1 MSLVLLY
8 FHTMSGKVWPSC
20 HALGCPI
27 KLDFRFSI
35 QNFEAVELEGR
46 TTTNIYSSSRYLH
59 CTYLNLIRSL
69 HWCSICRILNNIT
82 TTAPVL
88 AAKSTFWHLMEFSN
102 ILPKSDCKYSGPR
115 SQKNEVSKFNT
126 ITVVKIGDPSRAST
140 FDIDKSKATTLN

>member
-88 AAKSTFWHLMEFSN
+88 AAKSTFWHLMDFSN
-102 ILPKSDCKYSGPR
+102 ILPKSDCIQVQGHRRTRY
-115 SQKNEVSKFNT
+115 KFNT
-126 ITVVKIGDPSRAST
+126 ITVVKIGDPSRRST